1 MENMDT
7 QTEKK
12 RRREEVVVVDT
23 ENSEEVEHFLTAGP
37 GSQACRDQ

>member
-1 MENMDT
+1 MDA

-12 RRREEVVVVDT
+12 RRREEESVDDKKMK
-23 ENSEEVEHFLTAGP
+23 ESEHFLTAGP

>member
-1 MENMDT
+1 MEI

-12 RRREEVVVVDT
+12 RRREE
-23 ENSEEVEHFLTAGP
+23 EALQHFLTAGP